1 MYCAKP
7 VVGSAQIDHFI
18 PWSRH
23 LDDGIEN
30 LVFAHARCNNDKR
43 AHLAAEDHIEHWMR
57 RLRDPVQAGQLAQL
71 AADRHWESNPA
82 RTLSIAR
89 ATYLNLPATYKSV
102 DRRQTVRADRPG
114 AGQRSPARRDATR
127 PSSPRRPGTV
137 FRSGS
142 RTPSRWGGTAM
153 LPVVSQER

>member
-7 VVGSAQIDHFI
+7 VAGSAQIDHFI

-57 RLRDPVQAGQLAQL
+57 RLRDPVRAGQLAQL
-71 AADRHWESNPA
+71 AADRHWESNPP
-82 RTLSIAR
+82 RTL
-89 ATYLNLPATYKSV
+89 
-102 DRRQTVRADRPG
+102 
-114 AGQRSPARRDATR
+114 
-127 PSSPRRPGTV
+127 
-137 FRSGS
+137 
-142 RTPSRWGGTAM
+142 
-153 LPVVSQER
+153 